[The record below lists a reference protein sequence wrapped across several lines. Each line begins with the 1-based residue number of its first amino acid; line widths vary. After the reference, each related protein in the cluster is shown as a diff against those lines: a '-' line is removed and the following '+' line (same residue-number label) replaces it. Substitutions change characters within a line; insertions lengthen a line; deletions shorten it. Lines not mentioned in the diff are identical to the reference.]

1 MRHSYIDQ
9 YSGLDSI
16 VARLDPRIK
25 IITFLSLIIF
35 TVVTPAS
42 SRQEF
47 CLQGLL
53 AFAILSVSRMPAS
66 FIFKKSL
73 VVIPF
78 VVAVSIFN
86 LIAGRQTIGAFSA
99 IFAKSVLS
107 VVYLILLVATTRF
120 PDLMKA
126 FERLKCP
133 RLIITILSFM
143 YRYVFVI
150 EDELMTM
157 QVAKE
162 SRSFGGPALFHV
174 KVFSNILASLFIRSY
189 EHAEE
194 VYLAMCARGFDGNI
208 RTLSEFKLRMADGV
222 FLFTVALVML
232 FIRFA
237 GAAR

>member
-1 MRHSYIDQ
+1 VKHSYIDRF
-9 YSGLDSI
+9 SEIGSPI
-16 VARLDPRIK
+16 ARLDPRIK
-25 IITFLSLIIF
+25 ITAFLSLIVF
-35 TVVTPAS
+35 TVVTRGS

-47 CLQGLL
+47 CLQGAL
-53 AFAILSVSRMPAS
+53 ALVLVLVSKVPLG

-78 VVAVSIFN
+78 VAVVSVFNIVAGNQIIETFLATLSKS
-86 LIAGRQTIGAFSA
+86 LI
-99 IFAKSVLS
+99 S

-133 RLIITILSFM
+133 QLITTILSFM

-157 QVAKE
+157 KMAKE
-162 SRSFGGPALFHV
+162 SRSFGGSALFHA
-174 KVFSNILASLFIRSY
+174 KVFSNILGSLFIRSY
-189 EHAEE
+189 ERAEE
-194 VYLAMCARGFDGNI
+194 IYLAMCARGFDGDI
-208 RTLSEFKLRMADGV
+208 RTLGEFKLRMADAV

-232 FIRFA
+232 SIRFA
-237 GAAR
+237 GVAR

>member
-9 YSGLDSI
+9 YSGLDSVI
-16 VARLDPRIK
+16 ARLDPRIK
-25 IITFLSLIIF
+25 IIAFLSLIIF
-35 TVVTPAS
+35 TVVTPGS
-42 SRQEF
+42 SWREF

-53 AFAILSVSRMPAS
+53 VLALLSVSKVPLG

-73 VVIPF
+73 IIIPF
-78 VVAVSIFN
+78 VAAVSVFN
-86 LIAGRQTIGAFSA
+86 LIAGSQTIGAFLA
-99 IFAKSVLS
+99 VLS
-107 VVYLILLVATTRF
+107 KSLISAVYLILLVATTRF

-133 RLIITILSFM
+133 RLIVTILSFM
-143 YRYVFVI
+143 YRYVFLI

-157 QVAKE
+157 QMAKE
-162 SRSFGGPALFHV
+162 SRSFGGPPLFHA
-174 KVFSNILASLFIRSY
+174 KVYSNILGSLFIRSY
-189 EHAEE
+189 ERAEE

>member
-1 MRHSYIDQ
+1 MKHSYIDQ

-16 VARLDPRIK
+16 IARLDPRIK
-25 IITFLSLIIF
+25 IITFLALIVF
-35 TVVTPAS
+35 TVVTPAAS
-42 SRQEF
+42 WREF

-53 AFAILSVSRMPAS
+53 ALGLLFASKLPIG

-73 VVIPF
+73 VIIPF
-78 VVAVSIFN
+78 VLVVSVFN
-86 LIAGRQTIGAFSA
+86 LIGGRQTIGVFSA
-99 IFAKSVLS
+99 ILAKSALS
-107 VVYLILLVATTRF
+107 IIYLILLVATTRF
-120 PDLMKA
+120 PDLMQA

-133 RLIITILSFM
+133 RLIVTILSFM

-157 QVAKE
+157 RLAKE
-162 SRSFGGPALFHV
+162 SRSFGGPALFHA
-174 KVFSNILASLFIRSY
+174 KAFSNILGSLFIRSY

-208 RTLSEFKLRMADGV
+208 RTLSEFRLRMTDGV
-222 FLFTVALVML
+222 FLFTVALITL

-237 GAAR
+237 GAIR